1 MYMTAVWDL
10 VPNPMI
16 SMTNEDEGVILN
28 SEPKFIRKKRPP
40 KQPPKR
46 DWQTVLKHHIRYG
59 LKQFVEYNGQ
69 PYRVENVMIIED
81 YVVYQLYHLIDK
93 TELSQVSQRD
103 VKKAKLPKHKLNQ
116 QYIVVGKN
124 GHNGEIVT
132 LVDIVRDVCFV
143 RNQQGETFQTN
154 PFEINRFNY

>member
-1 MYMTAVWDL
+1 
-10 VPNPMI
+10 
-16 SMTNEDEGVILN
+16 
-28 SEPKFIRKKRPP
+28 
-40 KQPPKR
+40 
-46 DWQTVLKHHIRYG
+46 
-59 LKQFVEYNGQ
+59 
-69 PYRVENVMIIED
+69 MIIED
-81 YVVYQLYHLIDK
+81 YVFYQLYHLIDK

-103 VKKAKLPKHKLNQ
+103 VKKAKLPKHELNQ

-124 GHNGEIVT
+124 GHNSEIVT

>member
-1 MYMTAVWDL
+1 MYMTADWDL

-28 SEPKFIRKKRPP
+28 SEPKFIRKKQPP
-40 KQPPKR
+40 KKPPKR
-46 DWQTVLKHHIRYG
+46 DWQTVLKHHIQYG

-81 YVVYQLYHLIDK
+81 YVFYQLYHLIDK

-103 VKKAKLPKHKLNQ
+103 LKKAKLPKHELNQ

-124 GHNGEIVT
+124 GHNSEIVT